1 MFQNYKLSQT
11 IRNKITKEEADFS
24 RVSALELFVGFN
36 QNEITYLEHNLL
48 GFIREAL
55 KQVISEAKTNQHLSK
70 FIAKVT

>member
-11 IRNKITKEEADFS
+11 IKNKVSKEENDFS

-36 QNEITYLEHNLL
+36 QNEITYLEYNLI

-55 KQVISEAKTNQHLSK
+55 KQVIS
-70 FIAKVT
+70 